1 MDAAQTLTARMLT
14 ARDGERAQHGSA
26 DVGTGG
32 CGADQRCADQR
43 CAEHAGEPA
52 AVRELTDRER
62 EVLAFERQFWQRA
75 GSKERAIRER
85 FALRPARYYQLLNA
99 LVDEP
104 AAIRADPVL
113 VQRLRRVRAGR
124 QRVRDAHQPGI
135 ECH

>member
-1 MDAAQTLTARMLT
+1 MDAAQTLTAR
-14 ARDGERAQHGSA
+14 DSERAQHGSA
-26 DVGTGG
+26 DGTGG
-32 CGADQRCADQR
+32 CGADQR